1 MAGLYLHIPFCKQ
14 ACHYC
19 NFHFATSLQQKP
31 ELLEVMHLELVG
43 RAPDWQHESIE
54 TIYFGGGTPSLL
66 DPPELGSLLQ
76 TIRQQYA
83 LAPHAEITLEANP
96 DDMHEE
102 KILGWKELGINRLSL
117 GIQSFAQ
124 DDLTWMNRAHDAD
137 QAKQAIKQAIKHF
150 SNLTADLIYGTPGLT
165 DAQWIQNIQTLID
178 LGIPHI
184 SAYALTVEP
193 KTPLEKQIRLKQK
206 HETNPDQ
213 QARQF
218 LILVDTLTQAGF
230 EHYEISN
237 FAKPGFRSR
246 HNSSY
251 WKGVAYLGI
260 GPSAHSYQPPVRS
273 WQVANNR
280 QYIEQIRNQIWIHE
294 SETLTWAQ
302 QLNESVMIAL
312 RTMEGLSRTLIPPAV
327 QEKWKPLIQRYETA
341 GWLVMEADR
350 IRLTNAGKL
359 QADGIAAALFV
370 EEGDQIN

>member
-1 MAGLYLHIPFCKQ
+1 MAGLYIHIPFCKQ

-19 NFHFATSLQQKP
+19 NFHFATSLQYKP
-31 ELLEVMHLELVG
+31 ELLEAMHLELVG
-43 RAPDWQHESIE
+43 RAPEWQHQSFE
-54 TIYFGGGTPSLL
+54 TLYFGGGTPSLL
-66 DPPELGSLLQ
+66 EIPELGSLLH

-83 LAPHAEITLEANP
+83 LSPTAEITLEANP
-96 DDMHEE
+96 DD
-102 KILGWKELGINRLSL
+102 ILEAKLLEWKQLGINRLSL
-117 GIQSFAQ
+117 GVQSFAQ
-124 DDLTWMNRAHDAD
+124 GDLTWMNRAHDAD
-137 QAKQAIKQAIKHF
+137 QAIHALKKSIQHF

-206 HETNPDQ
+206 PETDPDQ

-218 LILVDTLTQAGF
+218 LLLVDMLTQAGF

-251 WKGVAYLGI
+251 WQGVSYLGI

-280 QYIEQIRNQIWIHE
+280 QYIEQIRKQIWIHE
-294 SETLTWAQ
+294 SETLTGAQ
-302 QLNESVMIAL
+302 QLNESVMIGL
-312 RTMEGLSRTLIPPAV
+312 RTTEGLSLNAIPPVV
-327 QEKWKPLIQRYETA
+327 QEKWKPLIHRYVTA
-341 GWLVMEADR
+341 GWLVCETDH
-350 IRLTNAGKL
+350 IRLTNTGKL
-359 QADGIAAALFV
+359 QADGIAAAFFM